1 MTHESLAAQFAS
13 IGAPSIMDK
22 HIDPR
27 IVNRRIRIQDLE
39 ALLIRNGWM
48 LERNSQQFI
57 RIVPLRERV
66 APKMR
71 VITKSDHAAQY
82 GSRPGRWA

>member
-1 MTHESLAAQFAS
+1 MTHASLQAQFAS

-22 HIDPR
+22 HVDPR
-27 IVNRRIRIQDLE
+27 TVARRINLLE
-39 ALLIRNGWM
+39 LDSTLRKSGWM
-48 LERNSQQFI
+48 LERDSQQFI

-71 VITKSDHAAQY
+71 VITKSDHAAQW